1 MYPLVNEV
9 PPYVSPE
16 REYYRLWP
24 LANKVPLLS
33 FPLLPTRG
41 GTFSLCTREEN
52 MPFADEKIALL
63 AINSLSGRELGCVGL
78 SGIYPHDLRCT
89 A

>member
-1 MYPLVNEV
+1 
-9 PPYVSPE
+9 
-16 REYYRLWP
+16 
-24 LANKVPLLS
+24 
-33 FPLLPTRG
+33 
-41 GTFSLCTREEN
+41 